1 MKSAYATV
9 GIALIGLAL
18 ASWQPAVAQDEE
30 EPKLGW
36 SSTAELSFVLTAGNS
51 ESTTLGFSSNTEH
64 KWTDALLQVKL
75 SALRV
80 ETTSDLDFAIGTGQ
94 DDFTVPELT
103 AVTAE
108 NYSAAGKYDRN
119 ISDRFFWYVA
129 GGWLRNEFA
138 GIRDRYVTTAGVGN
152 SWYDRERFSF
162 RTNYGVS
169 YTSDNDLVESPL
181 VETDYAGLI
190 FLSNLKKKFGKSN
203 SEYGNDFVVN
213 YSLADSD
220 NWRWT
225 MDQWVATTLTDRLAI
240 KVSLLSLFNNVPA
253 LRVLELRPA
262 AGAPPSGTV
271 VQQLDEL
278 DTIFSISLVL
288 NF

>member
-1 MKSAYATV
+1 MKSPYATM

-18 ASWQPAVAQDEE
+18 ASWQPAVAEDE

-51 ESTTLGFSSNTEH
+51 ESTTLGFGSNTER

-75 SALRV
+75 NALRV
-80 ETTSDLDFAIGTGQ
+80 ETTSVFDFAIGTGQ
-94 DDFTVPELT
+94 DDFIVPELT

-108 NYSAAGKYDRN
+108 NYSVAGKYDRN
-119 ISDRFFWYVA
+119 ISDRFFWYAAV
-129 GGWLRNEFA
+129 GWLRNEFA
-138 GIRDRYVTTAGVGN
+138 GIRDRYVATAGVGN

-169 YTSDNDLVESPL
+169 YTSDNDLVESPF
-181 VETDYAGLI
+181 VETDYAGLL

-240 KVSLLSLFNNVPA
+240 KVSLLSLYNNVPA

>member
-1 MKSAYATV
+1 MKSRYA
-9 GIALIGLAL
+9 IAGSGLISLAS
-18 ASWQPAVAQDEE
+18 ASWQPAVAQEE
-30 EPKLGW
+30 EPELGW
-36 SSTAELSFVLTAGNS
+36 SSTAEFSFVLTAGNS
-51 ESTTLGFSSNTEH
+51 ESTTLGFNSNTER

-119 ISDRFFWYVA
+119 ISDRFFWFGA

-138 GIRDRYVTTAGVGN
+138 GIRDRYVATAGVGN

-169 YTSDNDLVESPL
+169 YTSDNDLVESPF

-203 SEYGNDFVVN
+203 SEYGNDFVFN

-225 MDQWVATTLTDRLAI
+225 MDQWVATSLTEKLAI
-240 KVSLLSLFNNVPA
+240 KVSLLWLYNNVPA
-253 LRVLELRPA
+253 LRELELRPA
-262 AGAPPSGTV
+262 VDAPPSGTV
-271 VQQLDEL
+271 VEQLDEL
-278 DTIFSISLVL
+278 DTIFSVSLVL